1 MESFLIDEDGM
12 KNILGKKIII
22 RSIQIFVAVIL
33 LSSSAFAQ
41 WTFGLST
48 DQEYNSNPFRSPIA
62 TPSLIS
68 SFDFGLENEISNF
81 SIGYYGSYL
90 NINSV
95 TERNFY
101 WHQFAL
107 WKDFENSSLGIY
119 AEQRINRELYSY
131 FNYTNITS
139 FYKQQFNFH
148 EFYFSINPN
157 ISYTKYDNIS
167 ILDNLKG
174 SFGLNVNHGFDTKT
188 TLILG
193 SSLNYKKY
201 LNPSQSETITYLDE
215 SNNLVTETFYDKN
228 ISSITQLISYIRV
241 AQSLAEETGIA
252 AQLTNRS
259 ILNGFA
265 TSVKEINMVYGDEAE
280 IFDDPINYE
289 GNNLSFEL
297 TQVLF
302 DDMAFKAG
310 YYLNKKSYPSQGIYD
325 ELSAYDTGIMRTD
338 TQNIFSIFLSKR
350 FSLDSSDNVGLSASL
365 NFQSINNKSNSYWF
379 NYKSNSINLSLSLE
393 F

>member
-1 MESFLIDEDGM
+1 M
-12 KNILGKKIII
+12 KNFWGNKILI
-22 RSIQIFVAVIL
+22 RTIQIFITAML
-33 LSSSAFAQ
+33 LSSPTFAQ

-48 DQEYNSNPFRSPIA
+48 DQEYNSNPFRSPIT

-68 SFDFGLENEISNF
+68 SFDFGLENEMNNF

-90 NINSV
+90 NISAIA
-95 TERNFY
+95 ERNFY

-131 FNYTNITS
+131 FDYTNITT
-139 FYKQQFNFH
+139 YYRQQFNFH

-174 SFGLNVNHGFDTKT
+174 SFGLNVNHGFESET

-193 SSLNYKKY
+193 STINYKKY
-201 LNPSQSETITYLDE
+201 LSPSQTETISYLDE
-215 SNNLVTETFYDKN
+215 SNNLITETFSDKN
-228 ISSITQLISYIRV
+228 ISSITQLVSYIRV

-252 AQLTNRS
+252 AQFTNRS

-302 DDMAFKAG
+302 NDMTLKAG
-310 YYLNKKSYPSQGIYD
+310 YYFNKKYYPSQGIYD

-338 TQNIFSIFLSKR
+338 TQNIFSLYLSKR
-350 FSLDSSDNVGLSASL
+350 FSLDSSDNVGLSAGL
-365 NFQSINNKSNSYWF
+365 TFRSINNKSNSYWF
-379 NYKSNSINLSLSLE
+379 NYKSNSINLSLSLG

>member
-1 MESFLIDEDGM
+1 MENFWRH
-12 KNILGKKIII
+12 KFII
-22 RSIQIFVAVIL
+22 RTFQVITATIL
-33 LSSSAFAQ
+33 LSSSMFAQ

-48 DQEYNSNPFRSPIA
+48 DQEYNSNPFRSPLA

-68 SFDFGLENEISNF
+68 SFDFGLENEMNNF

-90 NINSV
+90 NINAV

-101 WHQFAL
+101 WHQFAI
-107 WKDFENSSLGIY
+107 WKDFDNSSLGIY

-131 FNYTNITS
+131 FNYTNVTTY
-139 FYKQQFNFH
+139 YKQQFNLH

-167 ILDNLKG
+167 ILDNLKSG
-174 SFGLNVNHGFDTKT
+174 IGLSMNHGFETET
-188 TLILG
+188 TLIMG

-201 LNPSQSETITYLDE
+201 LNPSQSETISYLDE
-215 SNNLVTETFYDKN
+215 SNILVTETFSDKN
-228 ISSITQLISYIRV
+228 ISSITQLLSYMRV

-252 AQLTNRS
+252 AQFTNRS

-289 GNNLSFEL
+289 GNSFSVEL
-297 TQVLF
+297 TQILF
-302 DDMAFKAG
+302 ENMTLKAG
-310 YYLNKKSYPSQGIYD
+310 YYLNKKFYPSQGIYD
-325 ELSAYDTGIMRTD
+325 ELSAYDTSLMRSD
-338 TQNIFSIFLSKR
+338 TQNIFNIYLNKR
-350 FSLDSSDNVGLSASL
+350 FSLDSTDNTGLSARL

>member
-1 MESFLIDEDGM
+1 M
-12 KNILGKKIII
+12 KNFLENKIII
-22 RSIQIFVAVIL
+22 RSFQVLAAVIL
-33 LSSSAFAQ
+33 LSSPTFAQ

-68 SFDFGLENEISNF
+68 SFDFGLENEMSNF

-90 NINSV
+90 NINAV

-174 SFGLNVNHGFDTKT
+174 SFGLNVNHGFETET

-215 SNNLVTETFYDKN
+215 SNNLVTETFSDKN

-241 AQSLAEETGIA
+241 AQSLAEKTGIA

-379 NYKSNSINLSLSLE
+379 NYKSNYINLSLSLE